1 MIHAL
6 TCVVKKLPD
15 GWMESLTW
23 DRGVDVN
30 ASISLARRINR
41 THIKKMAID
50 NFFKLSTAI
59 YFSL

>member
-15 GWMESLTW
+15 GWVASLTW
-23 DRGVDVN
+23 DRGADVN
-30 ASISLARRINR
+30 ASISVARRIKR

-50 NFFKLSTAI
+50 NSF
-59 YFSL
+59 